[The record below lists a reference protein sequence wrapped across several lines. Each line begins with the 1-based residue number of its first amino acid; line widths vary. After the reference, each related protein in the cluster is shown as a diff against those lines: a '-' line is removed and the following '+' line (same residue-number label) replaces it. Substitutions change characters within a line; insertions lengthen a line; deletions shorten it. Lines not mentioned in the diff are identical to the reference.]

1 VRLIALAPPPGQAHD
16 ECRTPLLAPKQRP
29 APHVT
34 GHHLKAHPVTA
45 LLVPLVLF
53 AIVVVFTPGA
63 NNILAA
69 TAGAQF
75 GLRAS
80 TRLLFGLGLGVVSLV
95 IVTAVGLGS
104 LIRSTPELQSVLKIV
119 GSAYLLWLAM
129 KIGRSGRPSLG
140 EPAGT
145 SLTFRA
151 GLLVSWLNPKTWM
164 LGISV
169 ASGYSALSS
178 NPVVLAAILGTVFAM
193 VVAPNLMMW
202 CKAGYLIAE
211 RLKTDRQWRILNIVL
226 AALLVVSIIP
236 MWLE

>member
-1 VRLIALAPPPGQAHD
+1 
-16 ECRTPLLAPKQRP
+16 
-29 APHVT
+29 
-34 GHHLKAHPVTA
+34 VTA

-53 AIVVVFTPGA
+53 AVVVVFTPGA

-80 TRLLFGLGLGVVSLV
+80 TQLLLGLGLGVVSLV

-104 LIRSTPELQSVLKIV
+104 LIRSAPDLQSALKIV
-119 GSAYLLWLAM
+119 GSAYLLWLAT
-129 KIGRSGRPSLG
+129 KIGRSGRPSPG
-140 EPAGT
+140 EPAEIT
-145 SLTFRA
+145 LTFRA

-169 ASGYSALSS
+169 ASGYSALSA
-178 NPVVLAAILGTVFAM
+178 NPVVLAAMLGTLFAM
-193 VVAPNLMMW
+193 VVGPNLIMW
-202 CKAGYLIAE
+202 CQAGHLIAE
-211 RLKTDRQWRILNIVL
+211 RLKTDRQWRTMNLVL
-226 AALLVVSIIP
+226 ATLLVVSIIP

>member
-1 VRLIALAPPPGQAHD
+1 
-16 ECRTPLLAPKQRP
+16 
-29 APHVT
+29 
-34 GHHLKAHPVTA
+34 VTA

-53 AIVVVFTPGA
+53 AVVVVFTPGA

-104 LIRSTPELQSVLKIV
+104 LIRSAPDLQSALKIV
-119 GSAYLLWLAM
+119 GSAYLLWLAT
-129 KIGRSGRPSLG
+129 KIGRSGRPSL
-140 EPAGT
+140 EQPART
-145 SLTFRA
+145 PLTLRA

-169 ASGYSALSS
+169 ASGYSALST
-178 NPVVLAAILGTVFAM
+178 NPVVLAAILGGLFATL
-193 VVAPNLMMW
+193 VAPNLIMW
-202 CKAGYLIAE
+202 CQAGYLIAE
-211 RLKTDRQWRILNIVL
+211 RLKTDRQWRILNLVL